1 MTTSRSH
8 LLAMEKSV
16 ARADARATPLKLSG
30 ADDLRAKLEAGL
42 ATGDVASVMAVFD
55 ALMQK
60 HDELGQKHDA
70 LAAKLERRELL
81 IRHYQRVIYGRSSEK
96 LSDDDVRQLVLLYG
110 ATEEEASAAEPQ
122 LVAREPA
129 DVEPEEQDRGGGRTK
144 KGRHPGRTRLSASLE
159 RIVRDVPVSADER
172 ACCHCGTEMTTLRYV
187 EHERVEFVPAK
198 FVVHVERRE
207 VVVCKAPGCRKDAAT
222 AERVSTPAIETRVAP
237 SVLAHLIEA
246 KCDDALPI
254 HRQRDQFARLGFEVP
269 VNTLYGYWT
278 CATDLLLPVAD
289 AVFGTVLDDPL
300 CVAMDDT
307 GIDVLDDSRGTGKYR
322 GHLWCIC
329 GTTPLVA
336 FRFTETW
343 DADEIEPWIRATRPD
358 AFIQIDDYKGY
369 SALYEDVDGS
379 KAPLVPPHRRLGC
392 MMHVRRRFHEALKLG
407 DKRAG
412 FAVEMIRR
420 IYEVE
425 ERARGKPPDE
435 ILKLRTE
442 HSVPLLDSF
451 DKWVDELRPKLGT
464 TGYLADAARYAA
476 AQRPFIRRCFTDGRF
491 AIDNGRVER
500 AIREPALGRKNFLF
514 TGSPAAGARLAAAYT
529 LVLSCRALGIST
541 HDYLVDVISRIAAG
555 WPARRLVELMP
566 HNWAALRTST
576 AASA

>member
-1 MTTSRSH
+1 LTTSRSI
-8 LLAMEKSV
+8 LFAAEKSV
-16 ARADARATPLKLSG
+16 ARADARATPLTLSG
-30 ADDLRAKLEAGL
+30 SDDLRAKLEAGL
-42 ATGDVASVMAVFD
+42 AIGDVASVLSVFD

-70 LAAKLERRELL
+70 LAAKLQRRELL

-110 ATEEEASAAEPQ
+110 ATEEEASVAEPR

-129 DVEPEEQDRGGGRTK
+129 DVEPEEQDRSGGRTK
-144 KGRHPGRTRLSASLE
+144 KIRHPGRTRLSTTLE
-159 RIVRDVPVSADER
+159 RIVRDAPVPANER

-207 VVVCKAPGCRKDAAT
+207 VVVCKAAGCRKDAAT
-222 AERVSTPAIETRVAP
+222 AERVSTPAETRVAP
-237 SVLAHLIEA
+237 SVFAHLIES

-254 HRQRDQFARLGFEVP
+254 HRQCDQFARLGFEVP
-269 VNTLYGYWT
+269 VNTLYGYWAY
-278 CATDLLLPVAD
+278 ATDLLLPVAD
-289 AVFGTVLDDPL
+289 AVFGTVLDDAL

-307 GIDVLDDSRGTGKYR
+307 GIDVLDGSRATGKYR
-322 GHLWCIC
+322 GHLWCVC
-329 GTTPLVA
+329 GTTSLVA
-336 FRFTETW
+336 FRFTESW

-412 FAVEMIRR
+412 FAVEVIRR
-420 IYEVE
+420 IYEIE

-442 HSVPLLDSF
+442 HSLPLLDSF
-451 DKWVDELRPKLGT
+451 DKWIDDLRPKLGT
-464 TGYLADAARYAA
+464 TGYLAEATRYAS

-500 AIREPALGRKNFLF
+500 AIREPAIGRKNFLF
-514 TGSPAAGARLAAAYT
+514 TGSAAAGARLAAAYT

-541 HDYLVDVISRIAAG
+541 HDYLVDVITRIAAG
-555 WPARRLVELMP
+555 WPARQLVELMP
-566 HNWAALRTST
+566 QNWAASRRST